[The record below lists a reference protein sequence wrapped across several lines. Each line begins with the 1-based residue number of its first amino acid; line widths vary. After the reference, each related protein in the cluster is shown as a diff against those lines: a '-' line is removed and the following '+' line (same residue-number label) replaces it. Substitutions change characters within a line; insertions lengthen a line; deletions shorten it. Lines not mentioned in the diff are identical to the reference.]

1 MTKDE
6 LERARDLIDTLC
18 DVSRLKKRKR
28 HAACDENG
36 GRWPWC
42 GSRWDIP
49 RKRVDPDWSRVTCLS
64 CWEAKG
70 HLPCP
75 TCWPIFVLVS
85 SSMEHCERCRSRPAG
100 PARWTAA
107 LAELRT
113 LQAEY
118 QKWRNQLPEPQAE
131 SRTAELLDGVCD
143 VDLDALDVKLPRGF
157 GCD

>member
-6 LERARDLIDTLC
+6 VERAQDLIDTRC
-18 DVSRLKKRKR
+18 DVSRLKR

-36 GRWPWC
+36 GRPWC
-42 GSRWDIP
+42 GLDIP
-49 RKRVDPDWSRVTCLS
+49 PKRVDPDWSRVTCRL

-75 TCWPIFVLVS
+75 TCTPIFVLVS
-85 SSMEHCERCRSRPAG
+85 SSMEDCECCRSR
-100 PARWTAA
+100 ARWTAA

-118 QKWRNQLPEPQAE
+118 QNWRDQLPEPVD
-131 SRTAELLDGVCD
+131 SRTAEFLDEVCAL
-143 VDLDALDVKLPRGF
+143 DLDALDLDLPRSF
-157 GCD
+157 GRD